1 MILAYE
7 VLKELQETE
16 AHADEMISQAEER
29 AKEIVRD
36 ARVTARTMIEN
47 AKSEAATEGKSIIE
61 AEEAKAQ
68 AEAFKTQKRS
78 SNQCDEL
85 RNAARANIPRA
96 ADLVVERIVTSSGN
110 R

>member
-1 MILAYE
+1 MAYE
-7 VLKELQETE
+7 VLRHLQETE
-16 AHADEMISQAEER
+16 SRADDMVREAEER

-36 ARVTARTMIEN
+36 ARAAARTLIDN
-47 AKSEAATEGKSIIE
+47 AIDEATAEGAAMIE

-68 AEAFKTQKRS
+68 AEAAEILKKNTA
-78 SNQCDEL
+78 QCNKL
-85 RNAARANIPRA
+85 RDAARANIPRA